1 MWGEEAFEDFHPYV
15 DFAANNDK
23 APPELAD
30 AIRHLARTLDTDQG
44 AIFDA
49 VMSQIHAGDQFFHVV
64 TAGAGAGKSRLL
76 AAITAAAHANG
87 VGVAGLS
94 FMRKSVSVARSRAMM
109 ALAKLQETGLETHP
123 LPNFC
128 QTIHAVALRAN
139 REAGRP
145 AEIVDTACVSEF
157 LSKEI
162 VAAAAAAQ
170 RRTGPAPA
178 TRLSRGGNESGD
190 ESDEDSDGDGDGD
203 GDEVSKKSSSVS
215 NEDLNK
221 IADEG
226 TWQSLFDS
234 FGLDLSEVR
243 SLDGKFEKAV
253 AQIVDMRGQLMKR
266 SDFSLPTAAQ
276 GVISKARKK
285 MEARGLVD
293 QDASILI
300 FTQADEY
307 ALPDGTLLLVDEAQ
321 DLTQV
326 QIEIVI
332 QAFRRGASV
341 VIVGDQAQGVMGFA
355 GAASAPMDVIVDM
368 AKQHIGSVQNSKL
381 LTNYRSTKAI
391 IKVAESVLSK
401 PHGATSTKE
410 GEPVTVTVFTG
421 ERRTGAR
428 DSEEWAAAREIVK
441 MIQERATPAS
451 QIAIIRY
458 KNFTYA
464 DPVAKCLSE
473 MSIPYHVVGKGSAA
487 SPLTKLCAVVRVCLG
502 RAGGASPLDTIS
514 TACRSLVGSSFGA
527 ELGTFA
533 KAKLTAS
540 GSLAQA
546 AETFMSSEFLS
557 EFAVYLKS
565 KEVDMAKRA
574 EAPEAKK
581 QKTGKAKAKGP
592 VQTTLRFSSATS
604 SQGTSEELSKVSQRA
619 LRAFEKTQQAFAL
632 AMDVVKEALYDS
644 KVRPGR
650 LLELGRKLLR
660 SSPRLPEL
668 VDALTEKMQ
677 DTNDAPVPL
686 DDVLEELEAKADENA
701 EQGVLLTTIHKL
713 KGGERSSVYVTGM
726 GASFFKP
733 RLSKVQEAM
742 LLAIDDDK
750 AREGLRCELC
760 RDASS
765 ERTHVAFVG
774 LSRALDHL
782 HLQLFE
788 EESEGGGIADPW
800 LVSTLREA
808 GAVVTQVRL

>member
-1 MWGEEAFEDFHPYV
+1 MLGDSEFEDFHPYV
-15 DFAANNDK
+15 DFAANKDK

-170 RRTGPAPA
+170 RRTGPSPA

-203 GDEVSKKSSSVS
+203 GDEVSKKSNSVS

-221 IADEG
+221 IADEC

-307 ALPDGTLLLVDEAQ
+307 ALPDGTVLLVDEAQ

-428 DSEEWAAAREIVK
+428 DSEEWAAARELVK
-441 MIQERATPAS
+441 MIQQRATPAN

-458 KNFTYA
+458 KNFNYA
-464 DPVAKCLSE
+464 DPIAKCLSE
-473 MSIPYHVVGKGSAA
+473 LSIPYHVVGKGSAA

-514 TACRSLVGSSFGA
+514 TACRSLVSSCFGA

-533 KAKLTAS
+533 KSKLTAS

-546 AETFMSSEFLS
+546 VETFMSSEFLS

-574 EAPEAKK
+574 EAPGAKK
-581 QKTGKAKAKGP
+581 QKTGKAKTKASGS
-592 VQTTLRFSSATS
+592 VQTTLNFSASTS
-604 SQGTSEELSKVSQRA
+604 QSTSELSKVSQRA
-619 LRAFEKTQQAFAL
+619 FKSFEKTQQAL
-632 AMDVVKEALYDS
+632 LLGKDVVREALYDTQ
-644 KVRPGR
+644 VRPGR

-668 VDALTEKMQ
+668 FDALTEKMQ

-686 DDVLEELEAKADENA
+686 DDMLEDLEAKADENA

-726 GASFFKP
+726 GSFFFHT
-733 RLSKVQEAM
+733 RLSKTQEAM
-742 LLAIDDDK
+742 LLAIEDEK
-750 AREGLRCELC
+750 AREDLRCALC
-760 RDASS
+760 RDASN
-765 ERTHVAFVG
+765 ERTHIAFVA
-774 LSRALDHL
+774 LSRALDNL
-782 HLQLFE
+782 HVQLFE
-788 EESEGGGIADPW
+788 EGEGGGIADPW
-800 LVSTLREA
+800 LVSTLRDA

>member
-1 MWGEEAFEDFHPYV
+1 MLGDSEFEDFHPYV
-15 DFAANNDK
+15 DFASKNDE

-30 AIRHLARTLDTDQG
+30 AIRHLSQTLDTDQR

-49 VMSQIHAGDQFFHVV
+49 VMRQIHAGDQFFHVV

-87 VGVAGLS
+87 INVAGLS

-109 ALAKLQETGLETHP
+109 ALATLQETGLETHP

-128 QTIHAVALRAN
+128 NTIHALALRAN

-170 RRTGPAPA
+170 RRTGPSAPPS
-178 TRLSRGGNESGD
+178 RLVVDGSC
-190 ESDEDSDGDGDGD
+190 ESDEESDDDGDGDD
-203 GDEVSKKSSSVS
+203 DEVSKKSSSVS
-215 NEDLNK
+215 DEELKK
-221 IADEG
+221 IAEER

-234 FGLDLSEVR
+234 FGLDLSEAK
-243 SLDGKFEKAV
+243 SLQAKFEKAV
-253 AQIVDMRGQLMKR
+253 AQIIDMRGQLLRR
-266 SDFSLPTAAQ
+266 SDFSLPTAAHD
-276 GVISKARKK
+276 VISRTRKK

-293 QDASILI
+293 QDASIMI
-300 FTQADEY
+300 FANADEY
-307 ALPDGTLLLVDEAQ
+307 TLPDGTVLLVDEAQ
-321 DLTQV
+321 DLNEK
-326 QIEIVI
+326 QIQIII
-332 QAFRRGASV
+332 QAFRRGTSV

-355 GAASAPMDVIVDM
+355 GAASAPMDVIVNM
-368 AKQHIGSVQNSKL
+368 AKQHIGSVQKSKL

-428 DSEEWAAAREIVK
+428 DTEEWLAAREIVK
-441 MIQERATPAS
+441 MIQQRATPAN

-458 KNFTYA
+458 KNFNYA
-464 DPVAKCLSE
+464 DPIAKCLSE
-473 MSIPYHVVGKGSAA
+473 LSIPYHVVGKGSAA

-502 RAGGASPLDTIS
+502 RAGGASPLDTIA
-514 TACRSLVGSSFGA
+514 TACRAVVGSCFGA

-533 KAKLTAS
+533 KSKLTAS

-546 AETFMSSEFLS
+546 VETFMSSEFLS

-574 EAPEAKK
+574 EAPGAKK
-581 QKTGKAKAKGP
+581 QKTGKAKTKASGP
-592 VQTTLRFSSATS
+592 VQTTLNFSASTS
-604 SQGTSEELSKVSQRA
+604 QSTSEELSKVSQRA
-619 LRAFEKTQQAFAL
+619 FKSFEKTQQAL
-632 AMDVVKEALYDS
+632 LLGKDVVREALYDTQ
-644 KVRPGR
+644 VRPGR

-668 VDALTEKMQ
+668 FDALTEKMQ

-686 DDVLEELEAKADENA
+686 DDMLEDLEAKADENA

-726 GASFFKP
+726 GSFFFHT
-733 RLSKVQEAM
+733 RLSKTQEAM
-742 LLAIDDDK
+742 LLAIEDEK
-750 AREGLRCELC
+750 AREDLRCALC

-800 LVSTLREA
+800 LVSTLRDA